1 MATSPQQPAVR
12 HQQHDDQQDSFVIVV
27 GLTQEWERD
36 DEAHKTLLDQ
46 PAPPGLIFEE
56 NQFHRNEVSLLRC

>member
-1 MATSPQQPAVR
+1 MTINR
-12 HQQHDDQQDSFVIVV
+12 ILIVV

-36 DEAHKTLLDQ
+36 DEARKTLLDP

-56 NQFHRNEVSLLRC
+56 NLFFEMLKIT

>member
-1 MATSPQQPAVR
+1 MMINR
-12 HQQHDDQQDSFVIVV
+12 ILIVV

-56 NQFHRNEVSLLRC
+56 NVFVEMLKIT

>member
-1 MATSPQQPAVR
+1 MRMATSPHQPAVR
-12 HQQHDDQQDSFVIVV
+12 LQQHDDQQDSFVIVV

-36 DEAHKTLLDQ
+36 DEARKTLLDP

-56 NQFHRNEVSLLRC
+56 NLFVEMLKIT

>member
-1 MATSPQQPAVR
+1 MATSPHQPAVR
-12 HQQHDDQQDSFVIVV
+12 LQQHDDQQDSFVV

-56 NQFHRNEVSLLRC
+56 NVFVEMLKIT